1 MMTFNIVP
9 IPGCCF
15 NGIHSR
21 STPRLTKNVRVPM
34 LKLVVIDSPSAKTV
48 HGLIPVDAVIIND
61 SPKPNRNKPKHSINI
76 VNGLG
81 AKFNAFSELHL
92 VVGTDLIKK
101 IFISTLD

>member
-9 IPGCCF
+9 IPGCCLK
-15 NGIHSR
+15 GIHSN
-21 STPRLTKNVRVPM
+21 STPRLTKKVRLPI
-34 LKLVVIDSPSAKTV
+34 LKLVVTDKPSAKTV

-61 SPKPNRNKPKHSINI
+61 SPKPNRNKPKHSINK

-92 VVGTDLIKK
+92 VVGTDLIEK
-101 IFISTLD
+101 IFISKLG